1 MQWCGL
7 NYNIN
12 GIRFSY
18 GYGSGGT
25 FIIPL
30 STHSSPHHDS
40 SKTSDTTSHSHFGT
54 SKSSHNGRSL
64 TYNCPIRSGGV
75 DYRQFNP
82 CNDGLKINTITSLA
96 FQTKGNNDAHILLQ
110 NNANDFDNKVVEMV
124 IGGWSNTKSVI
135 RNQQQGPPLCS
146 YEGNI
151 LSGSSF
157 RWFWVSWSSGCV
169 KVGKGSTVGG
179 SQIMQ
184 WCGLNYNINGIRFSY
199 GYGSGGT
206 FIIPLS
212 THSSSHHS
220 SSHHDTSK
228 SSKTSGTS
236 EHSHSSSTK
245 SRKYVTIDC
254 DSLNFVYQVCNVPG
268 AKSINNVRLKEQR
281 SKSECKLNSSFG
293 FDGNHIWVNKGC
305 RGRFNV
311 CYNS

>member
-25 FIIPL
+25 FIIPF

-40 SKTSDTTSHSHFGT
+40 SKTSDTMSHSHFGT

-64 TYNCPIRSGGV
+64 TYNCPVRSGGV

-110 NNANDFDNKVVEMV
+110 NNANDFDNKVVEIV

-135 RNQQQGPPLCS
+135 RNQQQGPLLCS
-146 YEGNI
+146 YE
-151 LSGSSF
+151 
-157 RWFWVSWSSGCV
+157 
-169 KVGKGSTVGG
+169 VGKGSTVGG

-212 THSSSHHS
+212 TE
-220 SSHHDTSK
+220 TVFAVA
-228 SSKTSGTS
+228 G
-236 EHSHSSSTK
+236 
-245 SRKYVTIDC
+245 
-254 DSLNFVYQVCNVPG
+254 
-268 AKSINNVRLKEQR
+268 
-281 SKSECKLNSSFG
+281 
-293 FDGNHIWVNKGC
+293 
-305 RGRFNV
+305 
-311 CYNS
+311 